1 MEKTMNMDL
10 NPSVIE
16 NKIYADLEKQA
27 GHNMRA
33 SLFNLLFF
41 YDISKEP
48 IVSDLLEYLFG
59 KRPARILHIQQTRDE
74 QSGGYV
80 KVRCY
85 PDSENNQV
93 CFQEIIIRN
102 GRDNRG
108 SASGTWAPLL
118 TRDIPVIAIWLNPLQ
133 PFPAL
138 LHTAASLADK
148 IIICSETNEALGESP
163 PLIFGNV
170 IRELIS
176 PVADSGGNRPV
187 VSDLTWF
194 ASLTLRQ
201 ETALVFEKP
210 EMRRYLTEI
219 TEVSLYGV
227 SRSKALL
234 YLLWLA
240 SRLDW
245 KIRDPQ
251 ASEPLFTDGKGGTI
265 AARFAMDEHAHVV
278 ITTAAGNRIP
288 IPPAPD
294 TTIQNPGPV
303 HGITSM
309 GPCIIN
315 DRHGLLNELDTI
327 DPDPLYYEALKRLE

>member
-1 MEKTMNMDL
+1 MNMNL
-10 NPSVIE
+10 NPSAIE
-16 NKIYADLEKQA
+16 KRINADLEKQA

-41 YDISKEP
+41 YDISREP

-59 KRPARILHIQQTRDE
+59 KRPARIIHIQQT
-74 QSGGYV
+74 SGEVSSGYV

-108 SASGTWAPLL
+108 CAPGTWVPLL
-118 TRDIPVIAIWLNPLQ
+118 IREIPVIMVWLNGLH

-138 LHTAASLADK
+138 LHGIASLADK
-148 IIICSETNEALGESP
+148 IIICSETNETLGESP
-163 PLIFGNV
+163 PAVFENI
-170 IRELIS
+170 IHELIS
-176 PVADSGGNRPV
+176 TGADRGGNRPV

-194 ASLTLRQ
+194 ASLNLRQ

-210 EMRRYLTEI
+210 EMLRYLTEI
-219 TEVSLYGV
+219 KKVTLGGV
-227 SRSKALL
+227 SQSKALL

-245 KIRDPQ
+245 KIKDPK
-251 ASEPLFTDGKGGTI
+251 APEPLFTDSKGGNVSTRFTTGGP
-265 AARFAMDEHAHVV
+265 ARIE
-278 ITTAAGNRIP
+278 ITTSAGKRLT
-288 IPPAPD
+288 IPPATDSAAPR
-294 TTIQNPGPV
+294 PRPV
-303 HGITSM
+303 QSVTPR

-315 DRHGLLNELDTI
+315 DRHGLLNELDSP
-327 DPDPLYYEALKRLE
+327 DPDPLYYASLKRLTPHE